1 MEEQKPEV
9 KAETKVAQKEVQEKI
24 AGADLRA
31 RQQRQPARSLRRQKG
46 RGSTKR
52 SIVSKVKR
60 EKTRFSFKL
69 FGKWDPVEVMDKSLQ
84 GYINMDPK
92 ILPRSEGAFRGKL
105 HKSRMHVVERLAL
118 KMMVSGHTGKKHK
131 LTSGPFAGNY
141 NNVMKHVENALTI
154 IEQRE
159 KKNPLEVLVKAIENA
174 ALREEVISYQLGSII
189 AREAVVTAPQRRV
202 DKTLRYFAQSA
213 YRRSFKKKKTLGDA
227 LAEEIIAAYKNSTDS
242 FAIKEKERIEREAGG
257 SR

>member
-1 MEEQKPEV
+1 MVFPVDEIKPDV
-9 KAETKVAQKEVQEKI
+9 KTGTREDKKHV

-31 RQQRQPARSLRRQKG
+31 RQPRQSGQPKQQRPRQK
-46 RGSTKR
+46 RVQAARPT
-52 SIVSKVKR
+52 R
-60 EKTRFSFKL
+60 EKTKFSFKL
-69 FGKWDPVEVMDKSLQ
+69 FGKWEPIQVTDKSLH
-84 GYINMDPK
+84 GYINVESKM
-92 ILPRSEGAFRGKL
+92 LPRSEGAFRGKL

-118 KMMVSGHTGKKHK
+118 KLMVSGHTGKKHR
-131 LTSGPFAGNY
+131 LTSGKFAGNY
-141 NNVMKHVENALTI
+141 NNVIKHVENALTI

-159 KKNPLEVLVKAIENA
+159 KKNPLDVVVKAIENA

-213 YRRSFKKKKTLGDA
+213 YRRSFKKKKTLGEA
-227 LAEEIIAAYKNSTDS
+227 LADEIVAAYKGSADS

-257 SR
+257 AR